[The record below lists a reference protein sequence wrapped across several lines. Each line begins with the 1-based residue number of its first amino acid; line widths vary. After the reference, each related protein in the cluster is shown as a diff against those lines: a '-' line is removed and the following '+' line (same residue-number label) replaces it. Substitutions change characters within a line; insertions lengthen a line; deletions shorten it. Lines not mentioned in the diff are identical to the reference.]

1 MEVFSMQIKG
11 LTVNAAGMMPVGA
24 GIQEKKN
31 QMRSAGG
38 MFGPEC
44 RVTISQEG
52 RKLSGQQTARSETGN
67 AQSVREERMLLR
79 QQEEADLAAEIREG
93 YREELNEIDEQI
105 KALNASYASWEEEL
119 REDLEFK
126 RTPLGKAM
134 KETVKELKSLKES
147 LEEQKDYQ
155 TEEAQRRKREAQQ
168 MAMQQSSRCNEEID
182 ENNRD
187 LAALLKTIEEVKK
200 AEDGRENDETEGGSE
215 ASGGGDSV
223 SEAIQGS
230 AVRFMSSSAS
240 REKGAEEMLAH
251 AGESGLFYFDVAEAV
266 TQSVLQKT
274 ADIRTALDNEI
285 LTDEQLEEMMQKFRE
300 EMELSY
306 KDVKYS
312 RSFGMDVLRT
322 VRGAGIEH
330 VGDDSLKGV
339 EEAKRSM
346 MQSSADAVFGE
357 ARKGSLEEKS
367 KELADEVE
375 RLIDERNDINKT
387 PEEKKKEREE
397 QEKMQEEML
406 QPEEEK
412 ERLYATIV

>member
-1 MEVFSMQIKG
+1 MQIKG
-11 LTVNAAGMMPVGA
+11 LTVNAAGMMPAGA

-31 QMRSAGG
+31 QMRPAGG

-44 RVTISQEG
+44 RVTISREG

-79 QQEEADLAAEIREG
+79 HQEEADLAAEIREG
-93 YREELNEIDEQI
+93 YREELNEIDEKI
-105 KALNASYASWEEEL
+105 KALNASYASSEEEIKIDKEYHSCKNQDAIKNAKKETLEELKNL
-119 REDLEFK
+119 RE
-126 RTPLGKAM
+126 A
-134 KETVKELKSLKES
+134 LK
-147 LEEQKDYQ
+147 EQKDYQ
-155 TEEAQRRKREAQQ
+155 TKEAQRRMREAQQ
-168 MAMQQSSRCNEEID
+168 MAMQQSARCNEEID

-215 ASGGGDSV
+215 ASGAGDSV
-223 SEAIQGS
+223 SEAIQDS
-230 AVRFMSSSAS
+230 ALRFMSSSAS
-240 REKGAEEMLAH
+240 REKGVEEMLAH

-274 ADIRTALDNEI
+274 ADIRTALDNEV

-300 EMELSY
+300 EMELNY

-375 RLIDERNDINKT
+375 KLIDERNDINKT

-397 QEKMQEEML
+397 QEKMQEEIL

-412 ERLYATIV
+412 ERQYNTIV

>member
-1 MEVFSMQIKG
+1 MQIKG

-300 EMELSY
+300 EMKLNY

-346 MQSSADAVFGE
+346 MQSSADAFFGE
-357 ARKGSLEEKS
+357 VRKGSLEEKT

-397 QEKMQEEML
+397 QEKMQEEMV
-406 QPEEEK
+406 QPEEVK
-412 ERLYATIV
+412 ERQYATIV

>member
-1 MEVFSMQIKG
+1 MQIKG

-52 RKLSGQQTARSETGN
+52 RKLSGQQTARSEAGN

-223 SEAIQGS
+223 SEAIQDS

-300 EMELSY
+300 EMKLNY

-346 MQSSADAVFGE
+346 MQSSADAFFGE
-357 ARKGSLEEKS
+357 VRKGSLEEKT

-397 QEKMQEEML
+397 QEKMQEEMV
-406 QPEEEK
+406 QPEEVK
-412 ERLYATIV
+412 ERQYATIV

>member
-1 MEVFSMQIKG
+1 MQIKG
-11 LTVNAAGMMPVGA
+11 LTVNAAGMMPAGA

-44 RVTISQEG
+44 RVTISREG
-52 RKLSGQQTARSETGN
+52 RKLSRQQTVRSETGN

-119 REDLEFK
+119 REDIEFK

-134 KETVKELKSLKES
+134 KETLKELKSLKES

-155 TEEAQRRKREAQQ
+155 TEEAQRRMREAQQ
-168 MAMQQSSRCNEEID
+168 MAMQQSARCNEEID

-215 ASGGGDSV
+215 ASGAGGSV
-223 SEAIQGS
+223 SEAIQDS
-230 AVRFMSSSAS
+230 ALRFMSSSAS
-240 REKGAEEMLAH
+240 REKGVEEMLAH
-251 AGESGLFYFDVAEAV
+251 VGESGLFYFDVAEAV

-274 ADIRTALDNEI
+274 ADIRTALDNEV

-300 EMELSY
+300 EMELNY

-330 VGDDSLKGV
+330 VGDDSFKGV

-346 MQSSADAVFGE
+346 MQSSADTFFGE
-357 ARKGSLEEKS
+357 VRKGSLEEKT

-412 ERLYATIV
+412 ERQYATIV

>member
-1 MEVFSMQIKG
+1 MQIKG

-52 RKLSGQQTARSETGN
+52 RKLSGQQTARSEAGN

-182 ENNRD
+182 ENNQD
-187 LAALLKTIEEVKK
+187 LVTLLKTIEEVKK

-322 VRGAGIEH
+322 VRSARIEH
-330 VGDDSLKGV
+330 VGDDSLRGV

-346 MQSSADAVFGE
+346 RQSSADAVFGE

-397 QEKMQEEML
+397 QEKMQEEMV
-406 QPEEEK
+406 QPEEVK
-412 ERLYATIV
+412 ERQYATIV

>member
-1 MEVFSMQIKG
+1 MQIKG

-52 RKLSGQQTARSETGN
+52 RKLSGQQTARSEAGN

-182 ENNRD
+182 ENNQD
-187 LAALLKTIEEVKK
+187 LVTLLKTIEEVKK

-322 VRGAGIEH
+322 VRSARIEH
-330 VGDDSLKGV
+330 VGDDSLRGV

-397 QEKMQEEML
+397 QEKMQEEMV
-406 QPEEEK
+406 QPEEVK
-412 ERLYATIV
+412 ERQYATIV

>member
-1 MEVFSMQIKG
+1 MQIKG

-119 REDLEFK
+119 REDIEFK

-134 KETVKELKSLKES
+134 KETVKELKNLKES

-155 TEEAQRRKREAQQ
+155 TEEAQRRKREARQ
-168 MAMQQSSRCNEEID
+168 MAMQQSARCNEEID

-187 LAALLKTIEEVKK
+187 LVALLKTIEEVKK

-215 ASGGGDSV
+215 ASGAGGSV
-223 SEAIQGS
+223 SEAIQDS
-230 AVRFMSSSAS
+230 ALRFMSSSAS
-240 REKGAEEMLAH
+240 REKGVEEMLAH

-274 ADIRTALDNEI
+274 ADIRTALDNEV

-300 EMELSY
+300 EMELNY

-330 VGDDSLKGV
+330 VGDDSLRGV

-357 ARKGSLEEKS
+357 ARKGSLEEKT

-397 QEKMQEEML
+397 QEKMQEEMV
-406 QPEEEK
+406 QPEEVK
-412 ERLYATIV
+412 ERQYATIV

>member
-1 MEVFSMQIKG
+1 MQIKG
-11 LTVNAAGMMPVGA
+11 LTVNAAGMMPAGA

-44 RVTISQEG
+44 RVTISREG
-52 RKLSGQQTARSETGN
+52 RKLSRQQTVRSETGN

-105 KALNASYASWEEEL
+105 KALNASYASWEEEM
-119 REDLEFK
+119 RGDLEFQESRLG
-126 RTPLGKAM
+126 RTM
-134 KETVKELKSLKES
+134 NETVKELKSLKES

-168 MAMQQSSRCNEEID
+168 MAMQQSARCNEEID
-182 ENNRD
+182 ENNQD
-187 LAALLKTIEEVKK
+187 LVTLLKTIEEVKK

-215 ASGGGDSV
+215 ASGAGDSV
-223 SEAIQGS
+223 SEAIQDS

-240 REKGAEEMLAH
+240 REKGVEEMLAH

-274 ADIRTALDNEI
+274 ADIRTALDNEV

-300 EMELSY
+300 EMKLNY

-322 VRGAGIEH
+322 VRSAGIEH

-375 RLIDERNDINKT
+375 KLIDERNDINKT

-397 QEKMQEEML
+397 QEKMQEEMV
-406 QPEEEK
+406 QPEEVK
-412 ERLYATIV
+412 ERQYAAIV

>member
-1 MEVFSMQIKG
+1 MQIKG

-397 QEKMQEEML
+397 QEKMQEEMV
-406 QPEEEK
+406 QPEEVK
-412 ERLYATIV
+412 ERQYATIV

>member
-1 MEVFSMQIKG
+1 MQIKG

-346 MQSSADAVFGE
+346 MQSSADAFFGE
-357 ARKGSLEEKS
+357 VRKGSLEEKT

-397 QEKMQEEML
+397 QEKMQEEMV
-406 QPEEEK
+406 QPEEVK
-412 ERLYATIV
+412 ERQYATIV

>member
-1 MEVFSMQIKG
+1 MQIKG

-182 ENNRD
+182 ENNQD
-187 LAALLKTIEEVKK
+187 LVTLLKTIEEVKK

-274 ADIRTALDNEI
+274 ADIRTALDNEV

-346 MQSSADAVFGE
+346 MQSSADAFFGE
-357 ARKGSLEEKS
+357 VRKGSLEEKT

-397 QEKMQEEML
+397 QEKMQEEMV
-406 QPEEEK
+406 QPEEVK
-412 ERLYATIV
+412 ERQYATIV

>member
-1 MEVFSMQIKG
+1 MQIKG

-79 QQEEADLAAEIREG
+79 QQEEADLDAEIREG
-93 YREELNEIDEQI
+93 YREELNEIDEKI

-168 MAMQQSSRCNEEID
+168 MAMQQSARCNEEID
-182 ENNRD
+182 ENNQD
-187 LAALLKTIEEVKK
+187 LVTLLKTIEEVKK
-200 AEDGRENDETEGGSE
+200 AEEGRENDETEGGSE

-223 SEAIQGS
+223 SEAIQDS

-322 VRGAGIEH
+322 VRSARIEH
-330 VGDDSLKGV
+330 VGDDSLRGV

>member
-1 MEVFSMQIKG
+1 MQIKG

-200 AEDGRENDETEGGSE
+200 AEEGRENDETEGGSE
-215 ASGGGDSV
+215 ASGAGDSV

-274 ADIRTALDNEI
+274 ADIRTALDNEV

-300 EMELSY
+300 EMKLNY

-322 VRGAGIEH
+322 VRSARIEH
-330 VGDDSLKGV
+330 VGDDSLRGV

>member
-1 MEVFSMQIKG
+1 MQIKG

-79 QQEEADLAAEIREG
+79 QQEEADLDAEIREG
-93 YREELNEIDEQI
+93 YREELNEIDEKI
-105 KALNASYASWEEEL
+105 KALNASYASSEEEIKIDKEYHSCKNQDAIKNAKKETLEELKNL
-119 REDLEFK
+119 RE
-126 RTPLGKAM
+126 A
-134 KETVKELKSLKES
+134 LK
-147 LEEQKDYQ
+147 EQKDYQ
-155 TEEAQRRKREAQQ
+155 TKEAQRRKREAQQ

-182 ENNRD
+182 ENNQD
-187 LAALLKTIEEVKK
+187 LVTLLKTIEEVKK
-200 AEDGRENDETEGGSE
+200 AEEGRENDETEGGSE

-223 SEAIQGS
+223 SEAIQDS

-346 MQSSADAVFGE
+346 MQSSADAFFGE
-357 ARKGSLEEKS
+357 VRKGSLEEKT

-397 QEKMQEEML
+397 QEKMQEEMV
-406 QPEEEK
+406 QPEEVK
-412 ERLYATIV
+412 ERQYATIV

>member
-1 MEVFSMQIKG
+1 MQIKAI
-11 LTVNAAGMMPVGA
+11 TVNSAGMMPVGA

-105 KALNASYASWEEEL
+105 KALNASYASWEEEM
-119 REDLEFK
+119 RGDIEFQESRLG
-126 RTPLGKAM
+126 RTM
-134 KETVKELKSLKES
+134 NETVKELKSLKES

-223 SEAIQGS
+223 SEAIQDS

-274 ADIRTALDNEI
+274 ADIRTALDNEV

-346 MQSSADAVFGE
+346 MQSSADAFFGE
-357 ARKGSLEEKS
+357 VRKGSLEEKT

>member
-1 MEVFSMQIKG
+1 MQIKG

-168 MAMQQSSRCNEEID
+168 MAMQQSARCNEEID

-274 ADIRTALDNEI
+274 ADIRTALDNEV

-300 EMELSY
+300 EMKLNY

-346 MQSSADAVFGE
+346 MQSSADAFFGE
-357 ARKGSLEEKS
+357 VRKGSLEEKT

>member
-1 MEVFSMQIKG
+1 MQIKAI
-11 LTVNAAGMMPVGA
+11 TVNAAGMMPAGT

-31 QMRSAGG
+31 QMRSEGG

-44 RVTISQEG
+44 RVTISREG

-105 KALNASYASWEEEL
+105 KALNASYASWEEEM
-119 REDLEFK
+119 RGDLEFQESRLG
-126 RTPLGKAM
+126 RTM
-134 KETVKELKSLKES
+134 NETVKELKSLKES

-168 MAMQQSSRCNEEID
+168 MAMQQSARCNEEID
-182 ENNRD
+182 ENNQD
-187 LAALLKTIEEVKK
+187 LVTLLKTIEEVKK

-215 ASGGGDSV
+215 ASGAGDSV
-223 SEAIQGS
+223 SEAIQDS
-230 AVRFMSSSAS
+230 ALRFMSSSAS
-240 REKGAEEMLAH
+240 REKGVEEMLAH
-251 AGESGLFYFDVAEAV
+251 VGESGLFYFDVAEAV

-274 ADIRTALDNEI
+274 ADIRTALDNEV

-300 EMELSY
+300 EMELNY

-330 VGDDSLKGV
+330 VGDDSFKGV

-346 MQSSADAVFGE
+346 MQSSADTFFGE
-357 ARKGSLEEKS
+357 VRKGSLEEKT

-375 RLIDERNDINKT
+375 KLIDERNDINKT

-397 QEKMQEEML
+397 QEKMQEEMV
-406 QPEEEK
+406 QPEEVK
-412 ERLYATIV
+412 ERQYAAIV

>member
-1 MEVFSMQIKG
+1 MQIKG
-11 LTVNAAGMMPVGA
+11 LTVNATGMMPVGA

-105 KALNASYASWEEEL
+105 KALNASYASWEEEM
-119 REDLEFK
+119 RGDIEFQESRLG
-126 RTPLGKAM
+126 RTM
-134 KETVKELKSLKES
+134 NETVKELKSLKES

-223 SEAIQGS
+223 SEAIQDS

-274 ADIRTALDNEI
+274 ADIRTALDNEV

-346 MQSSADAVFGE
+346 MQSSADAFFGE
-357 ARKGSLEEKS
+357 VRKGSLEEKT

-412 ERLYATIV
+412 ERQYATIV

>member
-1 MEVFSMQIKG
+1 MQIKG
-11 LTVNAAGMMPVGA
+11 LTVNAAGMMPAGA

-44 RVTISQEG
+44 RVTISREG
-52 RKLSGQQTARSETGN
+52 RKLSRQQTVRSETGN

-105 KALNASYASWEEEL
+105 KALNASYASWEEEM
-119 REDLEFK
+119 RGDLEFQESRLG
-126 RTPLGKAM
+126 RTM
-134 KETVKELKSLKES
+134 NETVKELKSLKES

-168 MAMQQSSRCNEEID
+168 MAMQQSARCNEEID
-182 ENNRD
+182 ENNQD
-187 LAALLKTIEEVKK
+187 LVTLLKTIEEVKK

-215 ASGGGDSV
+215 ASGAGDSV
-223 SEAIQGS
+223 SEAIQDS
-230 AVRFMSSSAS
+230 ALRFMSSSAS
-240 REKGAEEMLAH
+240 REKGVEEMLAH

-274 ADIRTALDNEI
+274 ADIRTALDNEV

-300 EMELSY
+300 EMELNY

-346 MQSSADAVFGE
+346 MQSSADAFFGE
-357 ARKGSLEEKS
+357 ARKGSLEEKT

-412 ERLYATIV
+412 ERQYAAIV

>member
-1 MEVFSMQIKG
+1 MQIKG

-155 TEEAQRRKREAQQ
+155 TKEAQRRKREAQQ
-168 MAMQQSSRCNEEID
+168 MAMQQSARCNEEID
-182 ENNRD
+182 ENNQD
-187 LAALLKTIEEVKK
+187 LVTLLKTIEEVKK
-200 AEDGRENDETEGGSE
+200 AEEGRENDETEGGSE

-223 SEAIQGS
+223 SEAIQDS

-346 MQSSADAVFGE
+346 MQSSADAFFGE
-357 ARKGSLEEKS
+357 VRKGSLEEKT

>member
-1 MEVFSMQIKG
+1 MQIKG
-11 LTVNAAGMMPVGA
+11 LTVNAAGMMPAGA

-52 RKLSGQQTARSETGN
+52 RKLSRQQTARSEAGN

-168 MAMQQSSRCNEEID
+168 MAMQQSARCNEEID

-215 ASGGGDSV
+215 ASGAGDSV
-223 SEAIQGS
+223 SEAIQDS

-240 REKGAEEMLAH
+240 REKGVEEMLAH

-274 ADIRTALDNEI
+274 ADIRTALDNEV

-300 EMELSY
+300 EMKLNY

-322 VRGAGIEH
+322 VRSARIEH
-330 VGDDSLKGV
+330 VGDDSLRGV

>member
-1 MEVFSMQIKG
+1 MQIKG
-11 LTVNAAGMMPVGA
+11 LTVNAAGMMPAGA

-44 RVTISQEG
+44 RVTISREG
-52 RKLSGQQTARSETGN
+52 RKLSRQQTVRSETGN

-105 KALNASYASWEEEL
+105 KALNASYASWEEEM
-119 REDLEFK
+119 RGDLEFQESRLG
-126 RTPLGKAM
+126 RTM
-134 KETVKELKSLKES
+134 NETVKELKSLKES

-168 MAMQQSSRCNEEID
+168 MAMQQSARCNEEID
-182 ENNRD
+182 ENNQD
-187 LAALLKTIEEVKK
+187 LVTLLKTIEEVKK

-215 ASGGGDSV
+215 ASGAGDSV
-223 SEAIQGS
+223 SEAIQDS
-230 AVRFMSSSAS
+230 ALRFMSSSAS
-240 REKGAEEMLAH
+240 REKGVEEMLAH

-274 ADIRTALDNEI
+274 ADIRTALDNEV

-300 EMELSY
+300 EMKLNY

-322 VRGAGIEH
+322 VRSAGIEH

-375 RLIDERNDINKT
+375 KLIDERNDINKT

-397 QEKMQEEML
+397 QEKMQEEMV
-406 QPEEEK
+406 QPEEVK
-412 ERLYATIV
+412 ERQYAAIV

>member
-1 MEVFSMQIKG
+1 
-11 LTVNAAGMMPVGA
+11 MPAGA

-44 RVTISQEG
+44 RVTISREG

-105 KALNASYASWEEEL
+105 KALNASYASWEEEM
-119 REDLEFK
+119 RGDLEFQESRLG
-126 RTPLGKAM
+126 RTM
-134 KETVKELKSLKES
+134 NETVKELKSLKES

-168 MAMQQSSRCNEEID
+168 MAMQQSARCNEEID
-182 ENNRD
+182 ENNQD
-187 LAALLKTIEEVKK
+187 LVTLLKTIEEVKK

-215 ASGGGDSV
+215 ASGAGDSV
-223 SEAIQGS
+223 SEAIQDS
-230 AVRFMSSSAS
+230 ALRFMSSSAS
-240 REKGAEEMLAH
+240 REKGVEEMLAH

-274 ADIRTALDNEI
+274 ADIRTALDNEV

-300 EMELSY
+300 EMKLNY

-322 VRGAGIEH
+322 VRSARIEH
-330 VGDDSLKGV
+330 VGDDSLRGV

-346 MQSSADAVFGE
+346 MQSSADTFFGE
-357 ARKGSLEEKS
+357 VRKGSLEEKT

-412 ERLYATIV
+412 ERQYAAIV

>member
-1 MEVFSMQIKG
+1 MQIKG

-274 ADIRTALDNEI
+274 ADIRTALDNEV

-300 EMELSY
+300 EMKLNY

-346 MQSSADAVFGE
+346 MQSSADAFFGE
-357 ARKGSLEEKS
+357 VRKGSLEEKT

>member
-1 MEVFSMQIKG
+1 MQIKG

-215 ASGGGDSV
+215 ASGAGDSV
-223 SEAIQGS
+223 SEAIQDS

-300 EMELSY
+300 EMKLNY

-322 VRGAGIEH
+322 VRSARIEH
-330 VGDDSLKGV
+330 VGDDSLRGV

-346 MQSSADAVFGE
+346 MQSSADAFFGE
-357 ARKGSLEEKS
+357 VRKGSLEEKT

>member
-1 MEVFSMQIKG
+1 MQIKG

-79 QQEEADLAAEIREG
+79 QQEEADLDAEIREG
-93 YREELNEIDEQI
+93 YREELNEIDEKI

-155 TEEAQRRKREAQQ
+155 TKEAQRRKREAQQ
-168 MAMQQSSRCNEEID
+168 MAMQQSARCNEEID
-182 ENNRD
+182 ENNQD
-187 LAALLKTIEEVKK
+187 LVTLLKTIEEVKK
-200 AEDGRENDETEGGSE
+200 AEEGRENDETEGGSE
-215 ASGGGDSV
+215 ASGAGDSV
-223 SEAIQGS
+223 SEAIQDS

-346 MQSSADAVFGE
+346 MQSSADAFFGE
-357 ARKGSLEEKS
+357 VRKGSLEEKT

>member
-1 MEVFSMQIKG
+1 MQIKG

-274 ADIRTALDNEI
+274 ADIRTALDNEV

-346 MQSSADAVFGE
+346 MQSSADAFFGE
-357 ARKGSLEEKS
+357 VRKGSLEEKT

-397 QEKMQEEML
+397 QEKMQEEMV
-406 QPEEEK
+406 QPEEVK
-412 ERLYATIV
+412 ERQYATIV

>member
-1 MEVFSMQIKG
+1 MQIKG
-11 LTVNAAGMMPVGA
+11 LTVNAAGMMPAGA

-44 RVTISQEG
+44 RVTISREG
-52 RKLSGQQTARSETGN
+52 RKLSRQQTVRSETGN

-105 KALNASYASWEEEL
+105 KALNASYASWEEEM
-119 REDLEFK
+119 RGDLEFQESRLG
-126 RTPLGKAM
+126 RTM
-134 KETVKELKSLKES
+134 NETVKELKSLKES

-168 MAMQQSSRCNEEID
+168 MAMQQSARCNEEID
-182 ENNRD
+182 ENNQD
-187 LAALLKTIEEVKK
+187 LVTLLKTIEEVKK

-215 ASGGGDSV
+215 ASGAGDSV
-223 SEAIQGS
+223 SEAIQDS
-230 AVRFMSSSAS
+230 ALRFMSSSAS
-240 REKGAEEMLAH
+240 REKGVEEMLAH

-274 ADIRTALDNEI
+274 ADIRTVLDNEV

-300 EMELSY
+300 EMELNY

-330 VGDDSLKGV
+330 VGDDSFKGV

-346 MQSSADAVFGE
+346 MQSSADTFFGE
-357 ARKGSLEEKS
+357 VRKGSLEEKT

-412 ERLYATIV
+412 ERQYATIV

>member
-1 MEVFSMQIKG
+1 MQIKG

-168 MAMQQSSRCNEEID
+168 MAMQQSARCNEEID
-182 ENNRD
+182 ENNQD
-187 LAALLKTIEEVKK
+187 LVTLLKTIEEVKK
-200 AEDGRENDETEGGSE
+200 AEEGRENDETEGGSE
-215 ASGGGDSV
+215 ASGAGDSV
-223 SEAIQGS
+223 SEAIQDS

-274 ADIRTALDNEI
+274 ADIRTALDNEV

-300 EMELSY
+300 EMKLNY

-322 VRGAGIEH
+322 VRSARIEH
-330 VGDDSLKGV
+330 VGDDSLRGV

>member
-1 MEVFSMQIKG
+1 MQIKG
-11 LTVNAAGMMPVGA
+11 LTVNAAGMMPAGA

-44 RVTISQEG
+44 RVTISREG
-52 RKLSGQQTARSETGN
+52 RKLSRQQTVRSETGN

-119 REDLEFK
+119 REDIEFK

-134 KETVKELKSLKES
+134 KETLKELKSLKES

-155 TEEAQRRKREAQQ
+155 TEEAQRRMREAQQ
-168 MAMQQSSRCNEEID
+168 MAMQQSARCNEEID

-215 ASGGGDSV
+215 ASGAGGSV
-223 SEAIQGS
+223 SEAIQDS
-230 AVRFMSSSAS
+230 ALRFMSSSAS
-240 REKGAEEMLAH
+240 REKGVEEMLAH
-251 AGESGLFYFDVAEAV
+251 VGESGLFYFDVAEAV

-274 ADIRTALDNEI
+274 ADIRTALDNEV

-300 EMELSY
+300 EMELNY

-330 VGDDSLKGV
+330 VGDDSFKGV

-346 MQSSADAVFGE
+346 MQSSADTFFGE
-357 ARKGSLEEKS
+357 VRKGSLEEKT

-412 ERLYATIV
+412 ERQYAAIV

>member
-1 MEVFSMQIKG
+1 MQIKAI
-11 LTVNAAGMMPVGA
+11 TVNSAGMMPVGA

-105 KALNASYASWEEEL
+105 KALNASYASWEEEM
-119 REDLEFK
+119 RGDIEFQESRLG
-126 RTPLGKAM
+126 RTM
-134 KETVKELKSLKES
+134 NETVKELKSLKES

-200 AEDGRENDETEGGSE
+200 AEEGRENDETEGGSE
-215 ASGGGDSV
+215 ASGAGDSV
-223 SEAIQGS
+223 SEAIQDS

-240 REKGAEEMLAH
+240 REKGVEEMLAH

-274 ADIRTALDNEI
+274 ADIRTALDNEV

-346 MQSSADAVFGE
+346 MQSSADAFFGE
-357 ARKGSLEEKS
+357 VRKGSLEEKS

-412 ERLYATIV
+412 ERQYATIV

>member
-1 MEVFSMQIKG
+1 MQIKG

-168 MAMQQSSRCNEEID
+168 MAMQQSARCNEEID
-182 ENNRD
+182 ENNQD
-187 LAALLKTIEEVKK
+187 LVTLLKTIEEVKK
-200 AEDGRENDETEGGSE
+200 AEEGRENDETEGGSE
-215 ASGGGDSV
+215 ASGAGDSV
-223 SEAIQGS
+223 SEAIQDS

-274 ADIRTALDNEI
+274 ADIRTALDNEV

-300 EMELSY
+300 EMKLNY

-322 VRGAGIEH
+322 VRSARIEH
-330 VGDDSLKGV
+330 VGDDSLRGV

-346 MQSSADAVFGE
+346 MQSSADAFFGE
-357 ARKGSLEEKS
+357 VRKGSLEEKT

>member
-1 MEVFSMQIKG
+1 MQIKG

>member
-1 MEVFSMQIKG
+1 MQIKAI
-11 LTVNAAGMMPVGA
+11 TVNSAGMMPVGA

-105 KALNASYASWEEEL
+105 KALNASYASWEEEM
-119 REDLEFK
+119 RGDIEFQESRLG
-126 RTPLGKAM
+126 RTM
-134 KETVKELKSLKES
+134 NETVKELKSLKES

-223 SEAIQGS
+223 SEAIQDS

-274 ADIRTALDNEI
+274 ADIRTALDNEV

-346 MQSSADAVFGE
+346 MQSSADAFFGE
-357 ARKGSLEEKS
+357 VRKGSLEEKT

-412 ERLYATIV
+412 ERQYATIV

>member
-1 MEVFSMQIKG
+1 MQIKG
-11 LTVNAAGMMPVGA
+11 LTVNAAGMMPAGA

-44 RVTISQEG
+44 RVTISREG
-52 RKLSGQQTARSETGN
+52 RKLSRQQTVRSETGN

-105 KALNASYASWEEEL
+105 KALNASYASWEEEM
-119 REDLEFK
+119 RGDLEFQESRLG
-126 RTPLGKAM
+126 RTM
-134 KETVKELKSLKES
+134 NETVKELKSLKES

-168 MAMQQSSRCNEEID
+168 MAMQQSARCNEEID
-182 ENNRD
+182 ENNQD
-187 LAALLKTIEEVKK
+187 LVTLLKTIEEVKK

-215 ASGGGDSV
+215 ASGAGDSV
-223 SEAIQGS
+223 SEAIQDS
-230 AVRFMSSSAS
+230 ALRFMSSSAS
-240 REKGAEEMLAH
+240 REKGVEEMLAH

-274 ADIRTALDNEI
+274 ADIRTALDNEV

-300 EMELSY
+300 EMELNY

-330 VGDDSLKGV
+330 VGDDSFKGV

-375 RLIDERNDINKT
+375 KLIDERNDINKT

-397 QEKMQEEML
+397 QEKMQEEMV
-406 QPEEEK
+406 QPEEVK
-412 ERLYATIV
+412 ERQYAAIV

>member
-1 MEVFSMQIKG
+1 MQIKAI
-11 LTVNAAGMMPVGA
+11 TVNAAGMMPAGA

-31 QMRSAGG
+31 QMRPAGG

-119 REDLEFK
+119 REDIEFK

-134 KETVKELKSLKES
+134 KETVKELKNLKES

-155 TEEAQRRKREAQQ
+155 TEEAQRRKREARQ
-168 MAMQQSSRCNEEID
+168 MAMQQSARCNEEID

-187 LAALLKTIEEVKK
+187 LVALLKTIEEVKK

-215 ASGGGDSV
+215 ASGAGGSV
-223 SEAIQGS
+223 SEAIQDS
-230 AVRFMSSSAS
+230 ALRFMSSSAS
-240 REKGAEEMLAH
+240 REKGVEEMLAH

-274 ADIRTALDNEI
+274 ADIRTALDNEV

-300 EMELSY
+300 EMELNY

-330 VGDDSLKGV
+330 VGDDSLRGV

-357 ARKGSLEEKS
+357 ARKGSLEEKT

>member
-1 MEVFSMQIKG
+1 MQIKG

-346 MQSSADAVFGE
+346 MQSSADAFFGE
-357 ARKGSLEEKS
+357 VRKGSLEEKT

-406 QPEEEK
+406 QPEEVK
-412 ERLYATIV
+412 ERQYATIV

>member
-1 MEVFSMQIKG
+1 MQIKG

-274 ADIRTALDNEI
+274 ADIRTALDNEV

-300 EMELSY
+300 EMKLNY

-346 MQSSADAVFGE
+346 MQSSADAFFGE
-357 ARKGSLEEKS
+357 VRKGSLEEKT

-397 QEKMQEEML
+397 QEKMQEEMV
-406 QPEEEK
+406 QPEEVK
-412 ERLYATIV
+412 ERQYATIV